1 MASLFTLPVL
11 MTLLTTA
18 SPVLTPKEMSP
29 FLRVISASVGAAG
42 RIACRDIDV
51 AMQMKQDGLSPD
63 AKAPVAFA
71 ANDGQIK
78 DYLAEG
84 KLVVCASEVGFRAG
98 AGIAIFREGGKPVLV
113 VNLKNATA
121 AGYTLSDA
129 LLKIA
134 RVK

>member
-1 MASLFTLPVL
+1 MPALFTLP
-11 MTLLTTA
+11 TLLALLSSATPA
-18 SPVLTPKEMSP
+18 LTPKEMSP
-29 FLRVISASVGAAG
+29 FLRVISASVGTAG

-51 AMQMKQDGLSPD
+51 AMQLKKDGISPD

-71 ANDGQIK
+71 TSDGQIR

-84 KLVVCASEVGFRAG
+84 KLVVCASEAGIKDG
-98 AGIAIFREGGKPVLV
+98 AGIAIFREAGRPVMV
-113 VNLKNATA
+113 VSLKNASA
-121 AGYTLSDA
+121 AGFTLSDA